1 MIENDLRLRGEL
13 EADGSLFQGYAPRMR
28 AVHDANAAR
37 LGEIL
42 DALGWP
48 GEPQVGREGAKA
60 AWLIAQ
66 HAIGH
71 PLLQRRA
78 LVALTAAARRGDVPS
93 LYPAML
99 EDRIRCLEGR
109 PQLYGTQ
116 FDWDA
121 EGQMSPLPLEDPEG
135 VEVRRVE
142 VGLGPLAHDLRARR
156 AAQADGPDR
165 PPPDWAARQRE
176 MDAWCRQVGWR
187 A

>member
-1 MIENDLRLRGEL
+1 MVEADLGLRAEL

-37 LGEIL
+37 LDEIL
-42 DALGWP
+42 DEYGWP

-66 HAIGH
+66 HAIAQ
-71 PLLQRRA
+71 PSLQRRA
-78 LVALTAAARRGDVPS
+78 LLLLTAAARRGEVPA
-93 LYPAML
+93 LYPALL

-121 EGQMSPLPLEDPEG
+121 AGQMSLLPVEDPEG
-135 VEVRRVE
+135 IDTRRQG
-142 VGLGPLAHDLRARR
+142 VGLAPLADELQARR
-156 AAQADGPDR
+156 AASADGPAR
-165 PPPDWAARQRE
+165 PPGDWAARQRDLE
-176 MDAWCRQVGWR
+176 AWCREVGWR
-187 A
+187 S